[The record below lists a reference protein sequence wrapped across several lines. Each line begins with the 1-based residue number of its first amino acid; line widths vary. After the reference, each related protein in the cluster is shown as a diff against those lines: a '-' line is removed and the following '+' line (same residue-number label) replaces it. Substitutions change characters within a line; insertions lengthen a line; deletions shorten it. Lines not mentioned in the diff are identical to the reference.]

1 MELKRKKQMN
11 ELAKNKYKKMIE
23 TRQKSVIEKRELTKV
38 HLLRVRNDNYSSG
51 KGSTALPSKPAESG
65 QKGTIAP
72 SQYKS

>member
-38 HLLRVRNDNYSSG
+38 RLLRLRNEIYSSG
-51 KGSTALPSKPAESG
+51 KDNTASPSRPAE
-65 QKGTIAP
+65 
-72 SQYKS
+72 